1 MGIEDKLDYMQRKIN
16 ILDDK
21 IRGLEGNILNLMT
34 KDKVFTL
41 LLSQN
46 IEFYSEKVQAILEE
60 MNK

>member
-46 IEFYSEKVQAILEE
+46 IEFPIKFAVR
-60 MNK
+60 NF